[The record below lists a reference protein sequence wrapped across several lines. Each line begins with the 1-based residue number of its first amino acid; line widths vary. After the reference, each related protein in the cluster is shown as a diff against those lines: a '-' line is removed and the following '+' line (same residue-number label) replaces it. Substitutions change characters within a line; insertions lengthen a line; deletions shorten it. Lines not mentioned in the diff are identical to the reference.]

1 MSTSKYRVESCCATL
16 PVERALHRFN
26 GFARQFCA
34 AGPIHMLLHEDEV
47 SGFILYI
54 FDNEPSVGSE
64 LQRPACNV
72 RSRVAN
78 VLLIIL
84 MC

>member
-1 MSTSKYRVESCCATL
+1 MRHCPSSGLYTVSKDLHGNS
-16 PVERALHRFN
+16 ALQGTIR
-26 GFARQFCA
+26 
-34 AGPIHMLLHEDEV
+34 MLLHEDEV

-54 FDNEPSVGSE
+54 FNNEPSVGSE

-78 VLLIIL
+78 VLLIIP